1 MLSAGSSIPSV
12 FLLHGMKR
20 SGNHAL
26 VRWLLP
32 QIDGTF
38 VNNAIPVGPILG
50 GTATM
55 PDPVPFEAWRAGRP
69 ELREKQGRNLLVGLE
84 DHELWVTPLL
94 ADGVRTRR
102 LLILRR
108 PEQMFSSRV
117 RHASRVDMV
126 AFPKDNNQV
135 MQRVSA
141 VWKQH
146 ARCFLGLEDV
156 YPGRVAISFEAWVT
170 CLDYRRA
177 ISGALGI
184 DFDDR
189 AFGKVG
195 HQGGGSSFDGMAYEG
210 RGHEMN
216 VLDRISQL
224 EPSERTVLDE
234 IFLDAELQEL
244 SEAVHRADPFSQ
256 LAMASHQGAPGDGRP
271 ADLQDSGDARDPA
284 RPPP

>member
-1 MLSAGSSIPSV
+1 MLIAEPSTPSV

-38 VNNAIPVGPILG
+38 VNNAIPIGPILRG
-50 GTATM
+50 VETM
-55 PDPVPFEAWRAGRP
+55 PDPAPFIAWQASRP
-69 ELREKQGRNLLVGLE
+69 ELRKEKPGGKLLVGLE
-84 DHELWVTPLL
+84 DLELSVSPWQVE
-94 ADGVRTRR
+94 GVRMHR

-117 RHASRVDMV
+117 RHASRVEMV
-126 AFPKDNNQV
+126 AFPKDNNHV
-135 MQRVSA
+135 MQRVST

-146 ARCFLGLEDV
+146 ARCFLGLEDT

-170 CLDYRRA
+170 CRDYRHA
-177 ISGALGI
+177 ISEALGLV
-184 DFDDR
+184 FDDS

-195 HQGGGSSFDGMAYEG
+195 LQGGGSSFDGMAYEG

-216 VLDRISQL
+216 VLDRVSQL
-224 EPSERTVLDE
+224 KAPERAVLDE
-234 IFLDAELQEL
+234 IFLDTELREL
-244 SEAVHRADPFSQ
+244 SEAVHQADPFKLLTTTSPHA
-256 LAMASHQGAPGDGRP
+256 LGDRRP
-271 ADLQDSGDARDPA
+271 KDLQDPGTPRSPA
-284 RPPP
+284 QSAP

>member
-1 MLSAGSSIPSV
+1 MVIAEPSIQSV

-32 QIDGTF
+32 QIDATF
-38 VNNAIPVGPILG
+38 VNNAIPVGPILRG
-50 GTATM
+50 VATM
-55 PDPVPFEAWRAGRP
+55 PDPVPVNAWRVDPPALRNKAP
-69 ELREKQGRNLLVGLE
+69 EGNLLVGLE
-84 DHELWVTPLL
+84 DHELSVSPLRG
-94 ADGVRTRR
+94 DGIHMRR

-126 AFPKDNNQV
+126 AFPKDNNHV
-135 MQRVSA
+135 MQRASR

-146 ARCFLGLEDV
+146 ARCFLGLEDA

-170 CLDYRRA
+170 RRDYRCA
-177 ISGALGI
+177 ISQALGVV
-184 DFDDR
+184 FDDR

-195 HQGGGSSFDGMAYEG
+195 REGGGSSFDGMAYEG

-216 VLDRISQL
+216 VLDRVSQL
-224 EPSERTVLDE
+224 EPRERAVLDE
-234 IFLDAELQEL
+234 IFLDPELREL
-244 SEAVHRADPFSQ
+244 SEAVRQADPFRQ
-256 LAMASHQGAPGDGRP
+256 LLLAG
-271 ADLQDSGDARDPA
+271 
-284 RPPP
+284 